1 MSRLSLHESMVSCEH
16 GEGYSLFVENV
27 SLHGWLAM
35 GSMESKPSMGMN
47 MTLCL
52 EMIMNLGRELH
63 GEHDIALSREFA
75 LPK

>member
-1 MSRLSLHESMVSCEH
+1 MRAESARCE
-16 GEGYSLFVENV
+16 SENV

-35 GSMESKPSMGMN
+35 GSMESEPCIGMN

-63 GEHDIALSREFA
+63 GEHDIALVESLPYQSRG
-75 LPK
+75 